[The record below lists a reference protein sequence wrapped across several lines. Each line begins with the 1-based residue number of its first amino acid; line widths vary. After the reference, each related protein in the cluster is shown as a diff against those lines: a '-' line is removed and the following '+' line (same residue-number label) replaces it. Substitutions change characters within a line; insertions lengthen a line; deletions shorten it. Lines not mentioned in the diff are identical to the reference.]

1 MSISYPAKVL
11 LFGEHTILRGGRG
24 LAVPH
29 KSLNLEWEKSSP
41 DESLLRFCDYLKA
54 NISQDILDTNSLEDH
69 LLEDWRLVGNIPTGY
84 GLGSSGAV
92 CAAILD
98 RYGTEKATSIS
109 REALRSL
116 LAKME
121 AYFHGDSS
129 GTDPLICYLGQPMLL
144 GGGEAPRPV
153 NLPRGWADRF
163 FLIDTGRTR
172 KASTLIRKFTEA
184 YDGNPEFAK
193 LVNEVWKPKAD
204 AAINALLAND
214 QVAMSEAFVA
224 VSKFQ
229 QKHLRTFIPK
239 FIRKQW
245 IGPNYHLKICGAGG
259 GGMLLGLA
267 NEPDARIKGFNNI
280 TWLKEAR
287 VGQEA

>member
-1 MSISYPAKVL
+1 MGNRYPAKVL

-29 KSLNLEWEKSSP
+29 KRLSLEWEKSSP

-69 LLEDWRLVGNIPTGY
+69 LLEDWRLAGNIPTGY

-92 CAAILD
+92 CAAIFD
-98 RYGTEKATSIS
+98 RYGTDKAKSVCG
-109 REALRSL
+109 EALRSL
-116 LAKME
+116 LARME

-129 GTDPLICYLGQPMLL
+129 GTDPLICYLGQEMLL

-153 NLPRGWADRF
+153 NLPPGWADRF
-163 FLIDTGRTR
+163 FLIDTGRSR

-184 YDGNPEFAK
+184 YDGSPDFAK
-193 LVNEVWKPKAD
+193 LVNEVWKPRAD
-204 AAINALLAND
+204 AAIDALLTDDDA
-214 QVAMSEAFVA
+214 ALTEAFVA

-245 IGPNYHLKICGAGG
+245 VGPNYHLKICGAGG

-267 NEPDARIKGFNNI
+267 AEPNARIKGFKNV
-280 TWLKEAR
+280 TWLKKAR
-287 VGQEA
+287 VGQKA